1 VYDTPGYDTNDD
13 GFRGNFRVVGKDTVY
28 YTGDGVP
35 DFQGPP
41 PPAAPIVRFTT
52 LERKIIMRWNGE
64 KSETEKDIFSNLAD
78 FEGYRVY
85 MSRTGQLNDFALLA
99 QRDNT
104 NYIRRRYQADA
115 FRWIIEDAPFTLDS
129 LQSLYNDLVDTAYG
143 FTPFH
148 PDSFQIADLNVALR
162 EVVLDEIDPS
172 KLDTNY
178 YYFENFDSNE
188 KADDVG
194 LAYLNDSLLHDV
206 TGVIRKRFPS
216 ATTADTMFEDGEP
229 YNMFYEYEYA
239 IDGLQLAEPVFL
251 AVTTFDF
258 GNPEAGLSSLESSP
272 LATMEEVWPLNSA
285 EVVKSERP
293 TPGVFPNPYRLVDDY
308 NTAGWEDPKRQGSDP
323 ERARKVTFT
332 NVPDT
337 CVISVWTLDGDL
349 VRSLDHAEDPG
360 SSQATVVEW
369 DLITRNTQA
378 AKTGLYIYT
387 IESRFGTDIGKL
399 VIIK

>member
-1 VYDTPGYDTNDD
+1 M
-13 GFRGNFRVVGKDTVY
+13 F
-28 YTGDGVP
+28 
-35 DFQGPP
+35 
-41 PPAAPIVRFTT
+41 
-52 LERKIIMRWNGE
+52 ENGE
-64 KSETEKDIFSNLAD
+64 PL
-78 FEGYRVY
+78 
-85 MSRTGQLNDFALLA
+85 
-99 QRDNT
+99 
-104 NYIRRRYQADA
+104 
-115 FRWIIEDAPFTLDS
+115 
-129 LQSLYNDLVDTAYG
+129 
-143 FTPFH
+143 
-148 PDSFQIADLNVALR
+148 
-162 EVVLDEIDPS
+162 
-172 KLDTNY
+172 
-178 YYFENFDSNE
+178 
-188 KADDVG
+188 
-194 LAYLNDSLLHDV
+194 
-206 TGVIRKRFPS
+206 
-216 ATTADTMFEDGEP
+216 
-229 YNMFYEYEYA
+229 NMFYEYEYA

-285 EVVKSERP
+285 EVVKDERP
-293 TPGVFPNPYRLVDDY
+293 TPGVFPNPYRLADDY
-308 NTAGWEDPKRQGSDP
+308 NTDGWEDPKRQGSDP

-349 VRSLDHAEDPG
+349 VRSLQHAENPA